1 MSLCPGN
8 LSSYQSINYKKV
20 GLTQK
25 KNDASFHAL
34 SSGETQAS
42 FPALFKQESGSC
54 LSLTAQRCAFSV
66 GVACDASFFLLRD
79 KVGRMM
85 ICQPYL

>member
-1 MSLCPGN
+1 MN
-8 LSSYQSINYKKV
+8 ITKK

-42 FPALFKQESGSC
+42 FPALLKQENWSC
-54 LSLTAQRCAFSV
+54 SSLTTHKCVFPV

-79 KVGRMM
+79 KGGQIDDLFPLIFVETDF
-85 ICQPYL
+85 